1 MNEIIVASVSG
12 AELRSMLF
20 SRYDFEIGDK
30 NNTFEI
36 TCQRDEWM
44 NLPTNARL
52 YIPNTEYGGLF
63 KTTEVDTKHNTVKAG
78 GFTWRG
84 MLQNRIICPPVGQ
97 DYATDSGELNAII
110 ASRVSVAY
118 PNIFVGTSD
127 TTGVTVNY
135 QYKRYCTL
143 YDGLKEMLRSVGYRL
158 RLSYDQTLEKVV
170 VDAVPIVDY
179 SAQIEYS
186 SDMNADYTMVLDY
199 AGVNHLICLGNGE
212 LRDRIVVH
220 LYVSKTGIIS
230 RTQTQFAEDE
240 IAGIY
245 DYSGASEADLIQ
257 SGTEQ
262 LKRDLNRN
270 RFAINLE
277 SAREVAVGDIVGS
290 RDYVTGLTMTA
301 PITTK
306 VIKWERGFVTT
317 QYKLSE
323 DVTVGGDV

>member
-20 SRYDFEIGDK
+20 SRYDFEVGDN

-36 TCQRDEWM
+36 TCQRDEWV

-84 MLQNRIICPPVGQ
+84 MLQNRIICPPAGQ
-97 DYATDSGELNAII
+97 DYATDSGELNTII
-110 ASRVSVAY
+110 ASRVSAAY

-158 RLSYDQTLEKVV
+158 RLSYNQTSERVV

-186 SDMNADYTMVLDY
+186 SDMNADYTMILDY

-245 DYSGASEADLIQ
+245 DYSGASEDDLIQ

>member
-1 MNEIIVASVSG
+1 MNEIIVADVSG
-12 AELRSMLF
+12 VELRSMLF
-20 SRYDFEIGDK
+20 SRYDFEVGDN

-36 TCQRDEWM
+36 TCQRDEWT

-84 MLQNRIICPPVGQ
+84 MLQNRVICPLAGQ
-97 DYATDSGELNAII
+97 DYATDSGELNTII
-110 ASRVSVAY
+110 ASRVSAAY
-118 PNIFVGTSD
+118 PNIFVGTSE
-127 TTGVTVNY
+127 TTGITVSY

-143 YDGLKEMLRSVGYRL
+143 YDGLKEMLRSKGYKL
-158 RLSYDQTLEKVV
+158 RFSYDQSLAKVV

-186 SDMNADYTMVLDY
+186 SDMNADYTMILDY
-199 AGVNHLICLGNGE
+199 TGVNHLICLGSGE
-212 LRDRIVVH
+212 LRNRIVVH

-245 DYSGASEADLIQ
+245 DYSGASETDLVQ

-277 SAREVAVGDIVGS
+277 SAKEVAVGDIVGS